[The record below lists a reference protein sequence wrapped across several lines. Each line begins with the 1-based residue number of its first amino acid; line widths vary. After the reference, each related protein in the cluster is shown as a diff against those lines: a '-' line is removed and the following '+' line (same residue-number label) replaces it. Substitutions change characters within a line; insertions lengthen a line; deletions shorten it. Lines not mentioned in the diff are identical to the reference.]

1 MPCICKSYRGSPG
14 APGVQGPRGQ
24 VRKGPQ
30 GPRDRGG
37 PGAQVPRDPG
47 APRAGPGIPGA
58 QGPRGPR
65 APGAQ
70 GPRGHQGPRAQRSH
84 CVAFPR
90 GMMDAQKQDFFEN
103 IFLEMTDFVSATK
116 NWNLQKRAVQIQV
129 ETASHT
135 FSVRRPSSIVQ
146 LRRSSMA
153 TENPWNRLEA
163 NLADCTIIG
172 FDGCD
177 KQEIQSVFVEEWKS
191 LVTMHVKTLSR
202 ETLQATDMNGD
213 LIRWFP

>member
-1 MPCICKSYRGSPG
+1 
-14 APGVQGPRGQ
+14 
-24 VRKGPQ
+24 
-30 GPRDRGG
+30 
-37 PGAQVPRDPG
+37 
-47 APRAGPGIPGA
+47 
-58 QGPRGPR
+58 
-65 APGAQ
+65 
-70 GPRGHQGPRAQRSH
+70 
-84 CVAFPR
+84 
-90 GMMDAQKQDFFEN
+90 MMDAQKQDFFEN
-103 IFLEMTDFVSATK
+103 MFLEMTDFVSATK

-146 LRRSSMA
+146 LRRSSTA